1 MMTTTFYGSGQQN
14 LHGKRLLTFLN
25 CQRWEP
31 LDRLDL
37 KVHKEKEAILD
48 LKVTKAIRVKRE
60 IRVLREQAD
69 RWEVLGQQGHKVCP
83 DHRALPDSQALEG
96 KKALRVTLA

>member
-14 LHGKRLLTFLN
+14 LHGKRLLTFLT

-31 LDRLDL
+31 QARQDL
-37 KVHKEKEAILD
+37 KAHKEKEAILD
-48 LKVTKAIRVKRE
+48 LKVTKAIRVRRE
-60 IRVLREQAD
+60 IRDLRAQAD

-83 DHRALPDSQALEG
+83 DHRASPDSQASEE
-96 KKALRVTLA
+96 KKGLRVTLA